1 VSKVEEIVFRLIDKM
16 VVNCDSYSHQ
26 DSFWLILT
34 EEKKWIIE
42 FTDSKILWFNYHFF
56 NDIFTWVGL
65 EENKTEYIQK
75 WFESR
80 FLNHPKVVDTDWLL
94 EDGNPEFKHVI
105 EDGVRSIGGLSFD
118 LIGNEFIEDT
128 IQNGVKDTNCYDGRR
143 STKVEDTIQNGVKET
158 ISKSIPDSF
167 AINDTI
173 QNGVKET
180 RWSHANDPFP
190 IEDTIQNGVL
200 LTKEGGIDIN
210 NNMPLFVNEVIKNGV
225 KQTIPM
231 GENND
236 IESVMDFMSENKTNS
251 VPQLIENVIQN
262 GEKID

>member
-1 VSKVEEIVFRLIDKM
+1 MSKVEEIVFRLIDKM
-16 VVNCDSYSHQ
+16 IVNCDSYSHQ

-56 NDIFTWVGL
+56 DDIFTWVGL
-65 EENKTEYIQK
+65 EDKKTEYIQK

-80 FLNHPKVVDTDWLL
+80 FLDHPKVNDIDWLY
-94 EDGNPEFKHVI
+94 ENGNPEFEYVI
-105 EDGVRSIGGLSFD
+105 EDGVRSTGGIPIN
-118 LIGNEFIEDT
+118 LIGNEFVEDA
-128 IQNGVKDTNCYDGRR
+128 IQNGVK
-143 STKVEDTIQNGVKET
+143 STQTHNGVNKFMLEE
-158 ISKSIPDSF
+158 I
-167 AINDTI
+167 I
-173 QNGVKET
+173 QDGVKET
-180 RWSHANDPFP
+180 RWSNANNPFP

-200 LTKEGGIDIN
+200 LTKEGDIN
-210 NNMPLFVNEVIKNGV
+210 TSNIPFFVNEVIKNGV

-236 IESVMDFMSENKTNS
+236 IESVMDFMLENKTNS
-251 VPQLIENVIQN
+251 VPQLIESVIQN

>member
-16 VVNCDSYSHQ
+16 IVNCDSYSHQ

-56 NDIFTWVGL
+56 NDIFAWVGL
-65 EENKTEYIQK
+65 EDNKTEYIQK

-80 FLNHPKVVDTDWLL
+80 FLNHPKVVETDWLY
-94 EDGNPEFKHVI
+94 ENGNPEFNHVI
-105 EDGVRSIGGLSFD
+105 EDGVRSTGGIPFN
-118 LIGNEFIEDT
+118 LIGNEF
-128 IQNGVKDTNCYDGRR
+128 
-143 STKVEDTIQNGVKET
+143 VE
-158 ISKSIPDSF
+158 
-167 AINDTI
+167 DTI

-180 RWSHANDPFP
+180 RWSHANNPFP

-210 NNMPLFVNEVIKNGV
+210 NNMPLFVNEVIQNGV
-225 KQTIPM
+225 KETIPV
-231 GENND
+231 GGNND
-236 IESVMDFMSENKTNS
+236 IVSVMDFMSENKINS

>member
-1 VSKVEEIVFRLIDKM
+1 MSKFEEIVFRLVDKM
-16 VVNCDSYSHQ
+16 IVNCDSYSHQ

-65 EENKTEYIQK
+65 EDKKTEYIQK

-80 FLNHPKVVDTDWLL
+80 FLNCSKVNDTDWLY
-94 EDGNPEFKHVI
+94 ENGNPEFNHVI
-105 EDGVRSIGGLSFD
+105 EDGVRSTGGIPVN
-118 LIGNEFIEDT
+118 LIGNEF
-128 IQNGVKDTNCYDGRR
+128 
-143 STKVEDTIQNGVKET
+143 VEDTIQNGVKAT
-158 ISKSIPDSF
+158 HTHSGVNKSMLEEI
-167 AINDTI
+167 I
-173 QNGVKET
+173 QDGVKET
-180 RWSHANDPFP
+180 RWSNANNPFP

-225 KQTIPM
+225 KQTIPV
-231 GENND
+231 GGNYD
-236 IESVMDFMSENKTNS
+236 IESVMDFMMENKTNS

>member
-1 VSKVEEIVFRLIDKM
+1 MSKVEEIVFRLIDKM
-16 VVNCDSYSHQ
+16 IVNCDSYSHQ

-34 EEKKWIIE
+34 EEKKWVIE

-65 EENKTEYIQK
+65 DDNKTEYIQK

-80 FLNHPKVVDTDWLL
+80 FLNHPKVNKTDWLC
-94 EDGNPEFKHVI
+94 ENGNPEFKHVI
-105 EDGVRSIGGLSFD
+105 EDGVMSTEGIPC
-118 LIGNEFIEDT
+118 EFNDCYVEDA

-167 AINDTI
+167 TINDTI

-180 RWSHANDPFP
+180 RWSNANNPFP
-190 IEDTIQNGVL
+190 IDDTIQNGVL
-200 LTKEGGIDIN
+200 LTKESDIN
-210 NNMPLFVNEVIKNGV
+210 NYNIPLFVNEVIKNGV
-225 KQTIPM
+225 KETIPV
-231 GENND
+231 GGNND
-236 IESVMDFMSENKTNS
+236 IKSVMDFMMENKTNS

>member
-1 VSKVEEIVFRLIDKM
+1 MSKVEEIVFRLIDKM
-16 VVNCDSYSHQ
+16 IVNCDSYSHQ

-65 EENKTEYIQK
+65 EDKKTEYIQK

-80 FLNHPKVVDTDWLL
+80 FLNHPKVVETDWLY
-94 EDGNPEFKHVI
+94 ENGNPEFNHVI
-105 EDGVRSIGGLSFD
+105 EDGVRSTGGIPVN
-118 LIGNEFIEDT
+118 LIGNEF
-128 IQNGVKDTNCYDGRR
+128 
-143 STKVEDTIQNGVKET
+143 VE
-158 ISKSIPDSF
+158 
-167 AINDTI
+167 DTI

-180 RWSHANDPFP
+180 RWSHANNPFP

-225 KQTIPM
+225 KETIPV
-231 GENND
+231 GGNND
-236 IESVMDFMSENKTNS
+236 IVSVMDFMSENKINS

>member
-1 VSKVEEIVFRLIDKM
+1 MSKVEEIVFRLIDKM
-16 VVNCDSYSHQ
+16 IVNCDSYSHQ

-34 EEKKWIIE
+34 EEKKWVIE

-65 EENKTEYIQK
+65 EDNKTEYIQK

-80 FLNHPKVVDTDWLL
+80 FLNHPKVVETDWLL

-105 EDGVRSIGGLSFD
+105 EDGVRSTGGLSFD
-118 LIGNEFIEDT
+118 LNSCVEDT

-180 RWSHANDPFP
+180 RWSHANNPFP

-225 KQTIPM
+225 KETIPV
-231 GENND
+231 GGNND
-236 IESVMDFMSENKTNS
+236 IESVMDFMSENKINS

>member
-16 VVNCDSYSHQ
+16 IVNCDSYSHQ

-42 FTDSKILWFNYHFF
+42 FTDSKILWFNYQFF

-65 EENKTEYIQK
+65 EDKKTEYIQK

-80 FLNHPKVVDTDWLL
+80 FLDNPKVNDIDWLF

-105 EDGVRSIGGLSFD
+105 EDGVMSTGGISID
-118 LIGNEFIEDT
+118 LNS
-128 IQNGVKDTNCYDGRR
+128 C
-143 STKVEDTIQNGVKET
+143 VEDTIQNGVLLSRPKF
-158 ISKSIPDSF
+158 IPDSF
-167 AINDTI
+167 AIN
-173 QNGVKET
+173 
-180 RWSHANDPFP
+180 
-190 IEDTIQNGVL
+190 DTIQNGVL

-210 NNMPLFVNEVIKNGV
+210 NNMSLFVNEVIKNGV

-231 GENND
+231 GGNND
-236 IESVMDFMSENKTNS
+236 IESVMDFMLDNDRTHICVNL
-251 VPQLIENVIQN
+251 LIEDVIQN
-262 GEKID
+262 GKKID

>member
-16 VVNCDSYSHQ
+16 IVNCDSYSHQ

-65 EENKTEYIQK
+65 DDNKTEYIQK

-80 FLNHPKVVDTDWLL
+80 FLNHSKVNVTDWLL

-105 EDGVRSIGGLSFD
+105 EDGVMSTEGIPCELNDYSVEN
-118 LIGNEFIEDT
+118 I

-158 ISKSIPDSF
+158 RRS
-167 AINDTI
+167 NE
-173 QNGVKET
+173 N
-180 RWSHANDPFP
+180 NPFP

-225 KQTIPM
+225 RRTEGEIFRTNDRVEDTIQNGVKQTIPM
-231 GENND
+231 GGNND
-236 IESVMDFMSENKTNS
+236 IESVMDFMLENKTNS

-262 GEKID
+262 GKKID

>member
-1 VSKVEEIVFRLIDKM
+1 MSKVEEIVFRLIDKM
-16 VVNCDSYSHQ
+16 IVNCDSYSHQ

-56 NDIFTWVGL
+56 NDIFAWVGL
-65 EENKTEYIQK
+65 EDNKTEYIQK

-80 FLNHPKVVDTDWLL
+80 FLNHPKVVETDWLY
-94 EDGNPEFKHVI
+94 ENGNPEFNHVI
-105 EDGVRSIGGLSFD
+105 EDGVRSTGGIPFN
-118 LIGNEFIEDT
+118 LIGNEF
-128 IQNGVKDTNCYDGRR
+128 
-143 STKVEDTIQNGVKET
+143 VE
-158 ISKSIPDSF
+158 
-167 AINDTI
+167 DTI

-180 RWSHANDPFP
+180 RWSHANNPFP

-210 NNMPLFVNEVIKNGV
+210 NNMPLFVNEVIQNGV
-225 KQTIPM
+225 KETIPV
-231 GENND
+231 GGNND
-236 IESVMDFMSENKTNS
+236 IVSVMDFMSENKINS

>member
-16 VVNCDSYSHQ
+16 IVNCDSYSHQ

-56 NDIFTWVGL
+56 NDIFAWVGL
-65 EENKTEYIQK
+65 EDNKTEYIQK

-80 FLNHPKVVDTDWLL
+80 FLNCSKVNDTDWLY
-94 EDGNPEFKHVI
+94 ENGNPEFNHVI
-105 EDGVRSIGGLSFD
+105 EDGVRSTGGIPFN
-118 LIGNEFIEDT
+118 LIGNEF
-128 IQNGVKDTNCYDGRR
+128 
-143 STKVEDTIQNGVKET
+143 VE
-158 ISKSIPDSF
+158 
-167 AINDTI
+167 DTI

-180 RWSHANDPFP
+180 RWSHANNPFP

-210 NNMPLFVNEVIKNGV
+210 NNMPLFVNEVIQNGV
-225 KQTIPM
+225 KETIPV
-231 GENND
+231 GGNND
-236 IESVMDFMSENKTNS
+236 IVSVMDFMSENKINS